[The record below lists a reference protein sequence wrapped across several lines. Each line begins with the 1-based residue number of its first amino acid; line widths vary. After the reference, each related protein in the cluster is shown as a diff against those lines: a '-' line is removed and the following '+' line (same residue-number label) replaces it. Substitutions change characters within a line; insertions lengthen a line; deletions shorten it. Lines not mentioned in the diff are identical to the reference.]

1 MRRRIIRE
9 KVVQALYAHEIS
21 GDPLDH
27 VITCVL
33 EGLKNNRAAHEFA
46 RNLVIE
52 TVHHSAD
59 IDKIIKARVANWDF
73 KRIAILDRLILRMGI
88 CELLYFREIPP
99 KVTMNEA
106 IELAKLNKKV
116 YDQFPDSGRVGDAV
130 AKMADY
136 YYDQKDY
143 ARATEVFENVLAN
156 QPDAKFLDVILFNY
170 GRCLFR
176 MDRKPQALAKFEQ
189 LLSEFPDSPLAADTT
204 KIIDAMRKTEK

>member
-1 MRRRIIRE
+1 MLSSTGILQRTLHASPSCDRKDSNAVRRRIIRE

-27 VITCVL
+27 VITCIL

-106 IELAKLNKKV
+106 IELAKLFSTERSG
-116 YDQFPDSGRVGDAV
+116 QFVNGVLDAV
-130 AKMADY
+130 LNDIKQMGPEKLGDGAVTKAGRGL
-136 YYDQKDY
+136 YDGEPIQHPT
-143 ARATEVFENVLAN
+143 R
-156 QPDAKFLDVILFNY
+156 P
-170 GRCLFR
+170 
-176 MDRKPQALAKFEQ
+176 
-189 LLSEFPDSPLAADTT
+189 
-204 KIIDAMRKTEK
+204 RKTAP